1 MAIQK
6 ALHEQVKIAM
16 TYEHYL
22 ALQMID
28 VHDFTHVKKKVAQ
41 DHSITDHDYL
51 DLGILYLKRYYAIH
65 ILDPLNPPAMSKPI
79 DPFWHTHV
87 LYSQDYMS
95 FCDRIFGQYI
105 HHVPLLFEDT
115 VAVKFV
121 SDMYFRTFKRHTDI
135 FGEIDEKFFPNS
147 VKGLCCSPS
156 SASRLAKFAEL
167 ALFPEEK
174 MLHILATKEAP

>member
-79 DPFWHTHV
+79 DLWWSS
-87 LYSQDYMS
+87 Y
-95 FCDRIFGQYI
+95 FGHINRWVELPIYARK
-105 HHVPLLFEDT
+105 HWVTSCP
-115 VAVKFV
+115 VW
-121 SDMYFRTFKRHTDI
+121 
-135 FGEIDEKFFPNS
+135 
-147 VKGLCCSPS
+147 
-156 SASRLAKFAEL
+156 SAAARSCRS
-167 ALFPEEK
+167 
-174 MLHILATKEAP
+174 